1 MKKKKG
7 IRWKKEKEFM
17 RKEMDRKKMKVE
29 KGENV
34 RWIEIEGMRENG
46 VNLDKDGNIR
56 KVKER
61 REVIIDEGD
70 VG

>member
-1 MKKKKG
+1 
-7 IRWKKEKEFM
+7 M